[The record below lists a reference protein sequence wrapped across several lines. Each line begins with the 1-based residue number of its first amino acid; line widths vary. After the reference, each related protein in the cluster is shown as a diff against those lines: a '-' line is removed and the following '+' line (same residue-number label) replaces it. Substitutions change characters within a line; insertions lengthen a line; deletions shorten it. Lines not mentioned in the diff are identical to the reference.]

1 MELRNYKPEDCVALA
16 ELFFN
21 TIHSINAR
29 DYTKPQ
35 LDAWATGN
43 VDISVWNKSF
53 LAHNTLVAE
62 INRVIVGFGDMDD
75 TGYLDKLFVHKDYQG
90 KGVAAAIIN
99 KLEQQAGLNNISLF
113 TTHASIT
120 AKPFFEKYGYRVIQ
134 ENLVVRNDIKLTN
147 FIMKKSMMK

>member
-21 TIHSINAR
+21 TVHSINAR
-29 DYTKPQ
+29 DYTNPQ
-35 LDAWATGN
+35 LNAWATGN

-90 KGVAAAIIN
+90 KGIAAAIIN
-99 KLEQQAGLNNISLF
+99 KLEQQAGLKNISLF

-120 AKPFFEKYGYRVIQ
+120 AKPFFEKHGYFVVQ

-147 FIMKKSMMK
+147 FIMEKATMK